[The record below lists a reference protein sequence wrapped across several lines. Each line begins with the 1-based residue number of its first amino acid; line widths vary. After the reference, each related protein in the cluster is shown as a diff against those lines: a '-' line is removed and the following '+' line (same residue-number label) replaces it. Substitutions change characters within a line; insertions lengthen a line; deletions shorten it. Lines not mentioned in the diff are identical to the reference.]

1 MKQKRMRIFLI
12 VLAAILALFV
22 VRTFMTPGHVPEDYV
37 TPYYSSILSLLPPV
51 VAIALALI
59 TKEVYSS
66 LFLGILTGA
75 MLYSNGNL
83 ELAVNTMMYDE
94 NGGMLPN
101 LTDISHASILVFVV
115 LLATVTTLMNK
126 SGGSKAFGDWAS
138 THIKTRVG
146 AQLATM
152 ALGILI
158 FVDDG
163 FNCMTVGSVMRPLT
177 DHYRVSR
184 SKLSYIIDATAAP
197 ICIIA
202 PISSWAAAVSYSL
215 PSDIEVNGFTVFLR
229 TIPYNFY
236 ALGTLMFLYTIITGG
251 KDYGPMKK
259 HEENTLKTG
268 DLWNDPSRRADEKE
282 TDGQLGSGRV
292 SDLVIP
298 VASLIIC
305 CIIGMLYTG
314 GFFEGEGFVDA
325 FANSDAARGFVMG
338 SLISIIITFF
348 LYMWRGT
355 VSFAEFMK
363 SIPEGWGTMVGP
375 MVILVMAWTLS
386 GMTGLL
392 GAREFIHDVMAASAG
407 HVKILLPMIIF
418 LVALFLAFS
427 TGTSWGT
434 FSILIPIVC
443 GVFVP
448 GEEMFIIGIA
458 ACLAGSVCG
467 DHCSPISDTTI
478 MSSAGAKSNHIN
490 HVSTQMPYALTTA
503 AVCAV
508 GYLIAGVF
516 GYYLDSPLALISLP
530 IMLAILVG
538 VIVVIRKRVAD

>member
-1 MKQKRMRIFLI
+1 MLYFIKAYSCKGVYTLMKQRKMRIFLI
-12 VLAAILALFV
+12 ILAAILALFV

-236 ALGTLMFLYTIITGG
+236 ALGTLIFLYTIITGG

-268 DLWNDPSRRADEKE
+268 DLWNDPGRRADEKE

-392 GAREFIHDVMAASAG
+392 
-407 HVKILLPMIIF
+407 
-418 LVALFLAFS
+418 
-427 TGTSWGT
+427 

-516 GYYLDSPLALISLP
+516 GYYMNSPLALISLP

-538 VIVVIRKRVAD
+538 VIVVIRNKVTA

>member
-229 TIPYNFY
+229 TIPYN
-236 ALGTLMFLYTIITGG
+236 
-251 KDYGPMKK
+251 GPMKK

-355 VSFAEFMK
+355 VTFAEFMK

-375 MVILVMAWTLS
+375 MVILV
-386 GMTGLL
+386 
-392 GAREFIHDVMAASAG
+392 
-407 HVKILLPMIIF
+407 
-418 LVALFLAFS
+418 
-427 TGTSWGT
+427 TSWR
-434 FSILIPIVC
+434 
-443 GVFVP
+443 
-448 GEEMFIIGIA
+448 
-458 ACLAGSVCG
+458 
-467 DHCSPISDTTI
+467 
-478 MSSAGAKSNHIN
+478 
-490 HVSTQMPYALTTA
+490 
-503 AVCAV
+503 
-508 GYLIAGVF
+508 
-516 GYYLDSPLALISLP
+516 LP
-530 IMLAILVG
+530 PVM
-538 VIVVIRKRVAD
+538 

>member
-282 TDGQLGSGRV
+282 TDGQLG
-292 SDLVIP
+292 
-298 VASLIIC
+298 
-305 CIIGMLYTG
+305 
-314 GFFEGEGFVDA
+314 
-325 FANSDAARGFVMG
+325 NSDAARGFVMG

-355 VSFAEFMK
+355 VTFGEFMK

-530 IMLAILVG
+530 IILAILVG